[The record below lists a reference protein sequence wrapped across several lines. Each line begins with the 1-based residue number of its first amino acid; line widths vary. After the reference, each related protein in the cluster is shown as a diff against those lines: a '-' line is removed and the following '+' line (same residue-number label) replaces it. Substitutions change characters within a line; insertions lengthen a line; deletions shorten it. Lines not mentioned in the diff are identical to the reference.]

1 VFYNGQYQFFLLVLG
16 KYLPIREREAM
27 NIKYF
32 LKYLLAILI
41 LLPIFPAKVAATYTI
56 QEPPI
61 QSFETF
67 AKELFQRL
75 NIPELNYEAF
85 AQAYKG
91 YLNLENEGMLKK
103 HILTVIDFSKSSKTD
118 RLFIIDMD
126 SVRLTHKSLVA
137 HGKNSGEE
145 FATAFSNTASSSQSS
160 LGFYLTG
167 ETYTGKHGFS
177 LRLDGLD
184 LTNNNARSRAVVMHK
199 ADYVSKDFITKNGR
213 LGRSHGCPAIPN
225 ELNEPIIE
233 LIKGGS
239 CLYIYHPAYN
249 NNSRYLLKDPE
260 LVQQM
265 VSENW

>member
-1 VFYNGQYQFFLLVLG
+1 
-16 KYLPIREREAM
+16 M
-27 NIKYF
+27 NKIYF
-32 LKYLLAILI
+32 LKYILIILI
-41 LLPIFPAKVAATYTI
+41 LLPVFPAKVAATYTS
-56 QEPPI
+56 QEQTS

-67 AKELFQRL
+67 SKELFQRL
-75 NIPELNYEAF
+75 NIPELKYEAF

-103 HILTVIDFSKSSKTD
+103 HILTVIDFSKSANTD

-126 SVRLTHKSLVA
+126 SIKLTHKSLVA

-160 LGFYLTG
+160 LGFYLTS

-184 LTNNNARSRAVVMHK
+184 PTNNNARSRAVVMHK

-213 LGRSHGCPAIPN
+213 LGRSHGCPAVPS
-225 ELNEPIIE
+225 ELNEQIIE
-233 LIKGGS
+233 LIKDGS
-239 CLYIYHPAYN
+239 CIYIYHPAYN
-249 NNSRYLLKDPE
+249 NNSNYLLKEPK
-260 LVQQM
+260 LGKQM
-265 VSENW
+265 ISENR